1 MLFEGY
7 RGSMELT
14 DTCINIWHKGD
25 KEVRSVLLPQ
35 IVSIIVMKPGF
46 TSNGLIFL
54 QTIGSKGT
62 SATMTKFDYG
72 MDKNTIFFTKSSY
85 KEALDFK
92 EAIEKAIS
100 NLGTSSVVPEAKDF
114 PLDLAAQ
121 LKELRSLVEQGL
133 ISESDYEE
141 KKRSLL
147 NL

>member
-14 DTCINIWHKGD
+14 DTYVNVWHKGD
-25 KEVRSVLLPQ
+25 KEERCVLLSQ
-35 IVSIIVMKPGF
+35 IVSIIVKKPGF

-72 MDKNTIFFTKSSY
+72 MDKNTVFFTKSSY
-85 KEALDFK
+85 QEALDFK
-92 EAIEKAIS
+92 AYIENAIS
-100 NLGTSSVVPEAKDF
+100 NLKTSPVVSEYNNGTT
-114 PLDLAAQ
+114 DLTSQ

-133 ISESDYEE
+133 ITENDYEE